1 MSRFQFSVP
10 RRRGPDDGWFRVGTF
25 DVGTTILVVA
35 LGVVSF
41 FVYAIDQTL
50 LGRLWLVPDRV
61 VLYKGGPVEAGVRH
75 GQIWRLVTWPL
86 VNEPSLS
93 AVIIMAIFWW
103 FGRDLERAMGRVKFT
118 SFVLVLTLVPAVIA
132 TVFAL
137 AFPTADRA
145 TAGLRFV
152 ELGVFVAFVAR
163 YPTARF
169 FFGIPGWVIGVVFV
183 GIDLLQFVGNRLWFS
198 VVLELCS
205 IGTALLVLR
214 AMGFAEEAQ
223 WIPRLPV
230 PVGRQGGRVPK
241 PKRRRTEGGG
251 TVVSGP
257 WSGTVPD
264 FVDQEEIDRLL
275 DKVAA
280 TGLASLTKD
289 ERARLEAASRRKR

>member
-118 SFVLVLTLVPAVIA
+118 NKIFLDAIEGSQYTL
-132 TVFAL
+132 
-137 AFPTADRA
+137 
-145 TAGLRFV
+145 
-152 ELGVFVAFVAR
+152 
-163 YPTARF
+163 
-169 FFGIPGWVIGVVFV
+169 
-183 GIDLLQFVGNRLWFS
+183 
-198 VVLELCS
+198 
-205 IGTALLVLR
+205 
-214 AMGFAEEAQ
+214 
-223 WIPRLPV
+223 
-230 PVGRQGGRVPK
+230 
-241 PKRRRTEGGG
+241 
-251 TVVSGP
+251 
-257 WSGTVPD
+257 
-264 FVDQEEIDRLL
+264 
-275 DKVAA
+275 
-280 TGLASLTKD
+280 
-289 ERARLEAASRRKR
+289 